1 MKDAKKLV
9 LFFEYFSYEH
19 IGKDPF
25 LVPYYLGRELGCTVT
40 IVYPI
45 KDDNA
50 DMPSIINGV
59 NLVPIQLR
67 GDEGSNYRRRYF
79 EFYKFLWTN
88 AKKID
93 YVMKFFA
100 DEISQEMSILYK
112 IRNPK
117 GKFYIKMDINP
128 SLIPDSSTSFLQ
140 GNLIKRCIKC
150 LIHFIS
156 LRCIDV
162 ISCETT
168 WAYDKLVCSDD
179 CFSNWGDK
187 LVMMPNGF
195 DENLMEEYKIEER
208 VFAKKE
214 NLMITVGRLG
224 TRPKNTSML
233 LKALEKVYMKDWKF
247 YLIGPIEESFRNYI
261 ELFYA
266 RNPDKTTNVIF
277 TGQIYDKKQLWE
289 FYNRSKV
296 FVLTS
301 EWESFGL
308 VLVEAKRFK
317 NFLITT
323 PVGAAFDL
331 TEDGHYG
338 KIIPINDSDVLASS
352 IQDIVDGIN
361 NIDVYSDFDCDSL
374 SYKRMVRIVAE
385 KLEKL

>member
-156 LRCIDV
+156 LRCD
-162 ISCETT
+162 
-168 WAYDKLVCSDD
+168 
-179 CFSNWGDK
+179 
-187 LVMMPNGF
+187 
-195 DENLMEEYKIEER
+195 
-208 VFAKKE
+208 
-214 NLMITVGRLG
+214 
-224 TRPKNTSML
+224 
-233 LKALEKVYMKDWKF
+233 
-247 YLIGPIEESFRNYI
+247 
-261 ELFYA
+261 
-266 RNPDKTTNVIF
+266 
-277 TGQIYDKKQLWE
+277 
-289 FYNRSKV
+289 
-296 FVLTS
+296 
-301 EWESFGL
+301 
-308 VLVEAKRFK
+308 
-317 NFLITT
+317 
-323 PVGAAFDL
+323 
-331 TEDGHYG
+331 
-338 KIIPINDSDVLASS
+338 
-352 IQDIVDGIN
+352 
-361 NIDVYSDFDCDSL
+361 NIL
-374 SYKRMVRIVAE
+374 
-385 KLEKL
+385 